1 MKQAM
6 RNRQRDLFETK
17 DPPPPLP
24 SDRREKVLQLVQALL
39 RETMMVDTA
48 SVMEDGHD
56 QDHA

>member
-6 RNRQRDLFETK
+6 RDRQRDLFETR

-24 SDRREKVLQLVQALL
+24 SDRRETVLPLVQALL
-39 RETMMVDTA
+39 LETMMVDPA
-48 SVMEDGHD
+48 SAVEGRHD